1 MNGDKIPDVTII
13 GSCYKNTSH
22 KSFPIVF
29 IRQGDHFVL
38 DENVNLQL
46 FGFPNLT
53 VADVRAYI
61 KSWEYIKVLRAK
73 VRAKI

>member
-1 MNGDKIPDVTII
+1 MLSPDITVMALCDKNISHRSFQLFLFVTEII
-13 GSCYKNTSH
+13 
-22 KSFPIVF
+22 
-29 IRQGDHFVL
+29 FVL
-38 DENVNLQL
+38 EENVYRQL